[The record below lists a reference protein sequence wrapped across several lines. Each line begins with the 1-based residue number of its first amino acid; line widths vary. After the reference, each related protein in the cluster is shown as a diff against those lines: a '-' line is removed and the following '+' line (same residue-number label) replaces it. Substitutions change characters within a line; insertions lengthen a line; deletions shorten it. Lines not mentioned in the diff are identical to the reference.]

1 MYALRLDRQDKT
13 PMKAPMKYFDV
24 IVIGASFAGL
34 ACAKEASRKGLSVAV
49 LERKRDVRETLHTTG
64 VLVQEAADLI
74 SVPDGVCKKINQVRL
89 YAPSLRYLE
98 ISSDSYL
105 FLATDTPELM
115 QHLVADA
122 DICGVSV
129 LLGTPFF
136 NAVEESDQISVN
148 DGAFSCRFLVGA
160 DGATSKVADICHLG
174 KNTKFLMGT
183 EYEYTGGAMEN
194 PDAFYCFLNKKLAP
208 GYIGWVISGPQVV
221 QVGLAKTYHN
231 KKHNKKQSRP
241 DIEGFLTYI
250 RNELKLV
257 NPKIVEKRGGLIPVG
272 GVVKPFYRNNI
283 ILVGDAA
290 GIVSPLTAGGI
301 HTALF
306 YGQRLGELIS
316 SYLKDDGP
324 HPGKV
329 LEKEYPRF
337 LHKYVYRWVFE
348 KIPDVLFNIIFCM
361 PLFHYV
367 ARMLFFLKKRLPKRR
382 PQKTAPFS
390 AT

>member
-1 MYALRLDRQDKT
+1 
-13 PMKAPMKYFDV
+13 MKYFDV
-24 IVIGASFAGL
+24 IVVGASFAGL

-49 LERKRDVRETLHTTG
+49 LERKKDVREALHTTG

-98 ISSDSYL
+98 IASDSYL

-115 QHLVADA
+115 QHLVSDA
-122 DICGVSV
+122 EICGVSV

-136 NAVEESDQISVN
+136 KAVEEGDQISVN

-160 DGATSKVADICHLG
+160 DGAKSKVADVCHLG

-183 EYEYTGGAMEN
+183 EYEYTGVDMEN

-208 GYIGWVISGPQVV
+208 GYIGWVISGPRVV
-221 QVGLAKTYHN
+221 QVGLAKTY
-231 KKHNKKQSRP
+231 HNKKQSRP

-257 NPKIVEKRGGLIPVG
+257 NPKIVEKRGGLIPIG
-272 GVVKPFYRNNI
+272 GVVAPFYRNNI
-283 ILVGDAA
+283 VLVGDAA

-306 YGQRLGELIS
+306 YGRRLGELIHD
-316 SYLKDDGP
+316 YLKKDGP
-324 HPGKV
+324 HPGKI
-329 LEKEYPRF
+329 LDKEYPRF
-337 LHKYVYRWVFE
+337 LHKHVYRWVFE
-348 KIPDVLFNIIFCM
+348 RIPDHVFNVLLRVPFFYQVANI
-361 PLFHYV
+361 
-367 ARMLFFLKKRLPKRR
+367 LFFLKKHLPKRR
-382 PQKTAPFS
+382 
-390 AT
+390 